1 MRSTLDHFEGD
12 KLLVTKEGEKKRLT
26 FFSTFFLRY
35 FRQEDLLQVP
45 AQPYGREVAPAKLS
59 HNVISI
65 VEEVAN
71 FHGMV
76 ST

>member
-12 KLLVTKEGEKKRLT
+12 KLLVTKGKKRRL
-26 FFSTFFLRY
+26 TFFLRY

-59 HNVISI
+59 HDVISI

-76 ST
+76 STCKK